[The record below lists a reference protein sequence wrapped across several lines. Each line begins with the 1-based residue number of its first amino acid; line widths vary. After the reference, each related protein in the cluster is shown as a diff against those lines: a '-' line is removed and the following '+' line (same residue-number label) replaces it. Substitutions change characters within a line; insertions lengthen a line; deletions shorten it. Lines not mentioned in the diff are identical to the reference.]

1 MPAQPYIVGHAHSTA
16 IETGGIMR
24 WVRERPH
31 RDRIAVMLAQLE
43 HRVVWNVDY
52 TPGSIVVGKVI
63 SIEPR
68 VVNDKHDY
76 NQLQARIKVHWRVT
90 NAERGDAGAM
100 WDEWRGRWAK
110 IEKVTTQTSDIW
122 GTNPVTKLCYL
133 TSPYLR
139 HCDLLHIPED
149 LRTNTAFN
157 VCAFYQTSTANG
169 GLANAADGA
178 AGQEHDALRDE
189 NAQLRHALRR
199 ARVAE
204 RPDNEYASYGEC
216 VVCQS
221 APANHAL
228 WPCGHVC
235 LCKDCVKEAR
245 KRITVCPYC
254 RERIQGDP
262 TEVFLDTAPENP
274 HGTYSKC
281 VMCKSGTADHIMRPC
296 GHVCLCKVCAKQASG
311 RNRGIVDCPECRKR
325 IDGDPTRVYLST
337 PCVRAAALVL

>member
-16 IETGGIMR
+16 IETGGLMR
-24 WVRERPH
+24 WARERPH
-31 RDRIAVMLAQLE
+31 RDRIAVMLAQLK
-43 HRVVWNVDY
+43 HRVVWNVGF
-52 TPGSIVVGKVI
+52 TPNSIVVGEVVD
-63 SIEPR
+63 IEPLR
-68 VVNDKHDY
+68 VDGKRDY
-76 NQLQARIKVHWRVT
+76 NQLQARIKVQWRVV
-90 NAERGDAGAM
+90 NAARGDAGAT
-100 WDEWRGRWAK
+100 WDAFRGRWARVE
-110 IEKVTTQTSDIW
+110 IVTTDAY
-122 GTNPVTKLCYL
+122 GTNPVTMLCYL
-133 TSPYLR
+133 TGPNLQPSK
-139 HCDLLHIPED
+139 LLQIPD
-149 LRTNTAFN
+149 DFRTKKEFDG
-157 VCAFYQTSTANG
+157 CAFYPKSIANG

-189 NAQLRHALRR
+189 NAKLRHALRR
-199 ARVAE
+199 ALNAE

-235 LCKDCVKEAR
+235 LCTGCKKDAR

-281 VMCKSGTADHIMRPC
+281 VMCKSGTADHILRPC
-296 GHVCLCKVCAKQASG
+296 GHVCLCKACAEEASG
-311 RNRGIVDCPECRKR
+311 RNRCIVDCPECRKR
-325 IDGDPTRVYLST
+325 IDGDPTRVYLNT